1 MKGGVRRSL
10 GGSGGGGHIRLD
22 MGANVVAGYCPLPC
36 CVPFPGRR
44 RALALFDAV
53 RNAVHLCA
61 EFDKAEAPS
70 SVKKARPKRQQQ
82 QQQQG
87 SRDARALKRSALA
100 EDYFPSAAD
109 L

>member
-1 MKGGVRRSL
+1 VGTYASTWARMWWQV
-10 GGSGGGGHIRLD
+10 I
-22 MGANVVAGYCPLPC
+22 ACCPC
-36 CVPFPGRR
+36 CVPLTCAVF
-44 RALALFDAV
+44 ALALFDAL

-82 QQQQG
+82 QQQQQG

>member
-1 MKGGVRRSL
+1 MWWQV
-10 GGSGGGGHIRLD
+10 I
-22 MGANVVAGYCPLPC
+22 ACCPC
-36 CVPFPGRR
+36 CVPFPCRR
-44 RALALFDAV
+44 LALALFDAL

-82 QQQQG
+82 QQQQQG

-100 EDYFPSAAD
+100 EDDFPSAAD

>member
-1 MKGGVRRSL
+1 MPAALVVCRS
-10 GGSGGGGHIRLD
+10 R
-22 MGANVVAGYCPLPC
+22 VA
-36 CVPFPGRR
+36 VS
-44 RALALFDAV
+44 ALALFDAL

-82 QQQQG
+82 QQQQQQQG

>member
-1 MKGGVRRSL
+1 MPAAPVVCRS
-10 GGSGGGGHIRLD
+10 R
-22 MGANVVAGYCPLPC
+22 VA
-36 CVPFPGRR
+36 VF
-44 RALALFDAV
+44 ALALFDAL

-82 QQQQG
+82 QQQQQQG

>member
-1 MKGGVRRSL
+1 MCRS
-10 GGSGGGGHIRLD
+10 R
-22 MGANVVAGYCPLPC
+22 VA
-36 CVPFPGRR
+36 VF
-44 RALALFDAV
+44 ALALFDAL

-61 EFDKAEAPS
+61 EFDKAEDPS
-70 SVKKARPKRQQQ
+70 SVKKARPERQQQ